1 MPDFSL
7 HLLLC
12 RQIEASH
19 WVSIRG
25 NEKTAQLG
33 SSINVTSEITCI
45 KTFLNN
51 YRTDLVHN

>member
-25 NEKTAQLG
+25 KEKTAQLG
-33 SSINVTSEITCI
+33 SSIKVTSEIVMKNTI
-45 KTFLNN
+45 KYSVFHGFRLM
-51 YRTDLVHN
+51 